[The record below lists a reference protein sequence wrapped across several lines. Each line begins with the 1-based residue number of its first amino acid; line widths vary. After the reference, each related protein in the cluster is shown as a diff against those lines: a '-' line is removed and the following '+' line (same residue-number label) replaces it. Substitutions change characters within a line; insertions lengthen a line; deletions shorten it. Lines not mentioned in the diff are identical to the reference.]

1 MVERTHKHLLYDQR
15 SPEDGNQNFLPNFC
29 VMKTIIIY
37 TLMEHIE
44 LWLTYYT
51 SQNCLMCYYL
61 HIISCFVLF
70 FVFLT
75 ATIKIFS
82 GKSGH
87 SRGTLRR
94 PTCLLIC
101 PWTFSLLLHKYA
113 ICLLLHKYAIPIEHS
128 ISHLQ
133 GKAFIKYFSDS

>member
-29 VMKTIIIY
+29 VMKTITIY

-51 SQNCLMCYYL
+51 LQNCLMCYYL

-70 FVFLT
+70 CFV
-75 ATIKIFS
+75 S
-82 GKSGH
+82 
-87 SRGTLRR
+87 
-94 PTCLLIC
+94 CN
-101 PWTFSLLLHKYA
+101 
-113 ICLLLHKYAIPIEHS
+113 
-128 ISHLQ
+128 
-133 GKAFIKYFSDS
+133 KYFLWEIRTFKRHIEKTYLPPHMSLDHFLVATQICYLLVAT